1 MSDLEYLSLSKP
13 MKLFYRIGRK
23 FKNFGHSFCNFFKTL
38 PSKTVKFF
46 KKIKNPFVFLSDAFR
61 FGGWK
66 TRLSFLVFGFGN
78 LVNGQFFRGLLYLLY
93 ECVFVFFMITFG
105 VPYLSK
111 FNTLG
116 TVQTYENPET
126 GFKTVGDNS
135 FNILLYSVITI
146 LVILC
151 TIYCWYQSIKQAY
164 LVRQMTDINKKLSS
178 GRDDLKQLGNKY
190 YHTTLL
196 SLPMLGLVVFTIV
209 PLIFMIFVSFA
220 NYNTEHLPPEKLFTW
235 VGFGNFNTMLTGAG
249 LGGGNSIK
257 FNYSFRIIL
266 GWTLLWAVLATFTN
280 FFLGMVVA
288 IVINKKGIK
297 FKKIWRTILVTTI
310 AVPQFVSLLLMNKML
325 QSDGVYNNLL
335 TLMGLQTINFL
346 TDPFLAKVTVV
357 VVNLWVG
364 IPYTVLSC
372 TGILMNIPEDLYE
385 AAKIDGANSYK
396 MYMNITLPYMMFVM
410 TPSLITTFIGN
421 LNNFN
426 IIYLLTGGGPYLDP
440 SMVSTAGQTDLLIT
454 WLYKLT
460 VNDQSYDM
468 ASVIGIL
475 VFVICAIISLIF
487 YSNTNSFKNE
497 EDFQ

>member
-1 MSDLEYLSLSKP
+1 
-13 MKLFYRIGRK
+13 
-23 FKNFGHSFCNFFKTL
+23 
-38 PSKTVKFF
+38 
-46 KKIKNPFVFLSDAFR
+46 
-61 FGGWK
+61 
-66 TRLSFLVFGFGN
+66 
-78 LVNGQFFRGLLYLLY
+78 
-93 ECVFVFFMITFG
+93 
-105 VPYLSK
+105 
-111 FNTLG
+111 
-116 TVQTYENPET
+116 
-126 GFKTVGDNS
+126 
-135 FNILLYSVITI
+135 
-146 LVILC
+146 
-151 TIYCWYQSIKQAY
+151 
-164 LVRQMTDINKKLSS
+164 
-178 GRDDLKQLGNKY
+178 
-190 YHTTLL
+190 
-196 SLPMLGLVVFTIV
+196 
-209 PLIFMIFVSFA
+209 
-220 NYNTEHLPPEKLFTW
+220 
-235 VGFGNFNTMLTGAG
+235 MLTGAG
-249 LGGGNSIK
+249 LSGGNSIK

-426 IIYLLTGGGPYLDP
+426 IIYLLTGGGPNLDP
-440 SMVSTAGQTDLLIT
+440 NMVSTAGQTDLLIT

-460 VNDQSYDM
+460 VNDQAYDM